1 MTAVSN
7 GPGRST
13 PFPGAYAA
21 RRGTEISDAADGR
34 DATRVRRC
42 ISITSIV
49 GNANGALQFVDSR
62 GRNADERT
70 GRRAPIL
77 QGALART
84 QAASG
89 FAPDPSTIATA
100 LGDRLEREWAIG
112 VICDNE
118 QAFHR
123 RN

>member
-1 MTAVSN
+1 M
-7 GPGRST
+7 
-13 PFPGAYAA
+13 
-21 RRGTEISDAADGR
+21 
-34 DATRVRRC
+34 
-42 ISITSIV
+42 
-49 GNANGALQFVDSR
+49 GNANGTLQFVDSR
-62 GRNADERT
+62 GRIADERT

-89 FAPDPSTIATA
+89 FNPNPSTIATA
-100 LGDRLEREWAIG
+100 LGDRMNREWAIG

-118 QAFHR
+118 EAFHR